1 MPSASPLLTRR
12 MNIVFWSVAALDAL
26 LFLVML
32 VKTLQSS
39 SGSNDGGKEM
49 ALFFFIMLPS
59 AVLLLAVLLYA
70 FTAGIVWRSLA
81 LLVVAGPGLF
91 IGWGQARNVYIDHRI
106 AQHASGAGYFSG
118 REMKAMGAAVVK
130 RDVQTLREL
139 GPSVHVN
146 IEGEG
151 GMTLLALAAQQADA
165 DDPGAASVLPVVEV
179 LLSLGAKPAQA
190 METATKLKDL
200 ALLRLLLDA
209 GGDPNMKARDG
220 QPLVFSWL
228 AVMPLP
234 TLRLLAERGLDL
246 NATSYQDP
254 LAVVLAIKQRR
265 DLLAFLIEQGADM
278 ARPRPDGRN
287 APGEV
292 DAQIDEALKA
302 GQPVPPELLQIK
314 AMMDARKEPR
324 HDHRA

>member
-1 MPSASPLLTRR
+1 
-12 MNIVFWSVAALDAL
+12 
-26 LFLVML
+26 
-32 VKTLQSS
+32 
-39 SGSNDGGKEM
+39 
-49 ALFFFIMLPS
+49 
-59 AVLLLAVLLYA
+59 
-70 FTAGIVWRSLA
+70 
-81 LLVVAGPGLF
+81 VAGPGLF
-91 IGWGQARNVYIDHRI
+91 IGWGQARNIYIDHRV
-106 AQHASGAGYFSG
+106 AQDATGSGYFSG
-118 REMKAMGAAVVK
+118 RAMKAMGAAVVK

-151 GMTLLALAAQQADA
+151 GMTLLALAAAQANA
-165 DDPGAASVLPVVEV
+165 SAPGAASVLLVVEV

-190 METATKLKDL
+190 METATKLKDP

-246 NATSYQDP
+246 NATFYRDP
-254 LAVVLAIKQRR
+254 LAVVLAITQRC
-265 DLLAFLIEQGADM
+265 DLLAFLIEQGADV

-302 GQPVPPELLQIK
+302 GQPVAPELLQLK
-314 AMMDARKEPR
+314 VMLDARKLDVLKR
-324 HDHRA
+324 RG

>member
-1 MPSASPLLTRR
+1 
-12 MNIVFWSVAALDAL
+12 MNIVFWSVAALDEL
-26 LFLVML
+26 LFLAML
-32 VKTLQSS
+32 VKTLQST
-39 SGSNDGGKEM
+39 SGHNDGGKEM

-59 AVLLLAVLLYA
+59 AALVLAVLLYV
-70 FTAGIVWRSLA
+70 FTDGMVWRSLA

-91 IGWGQARNVYIDHRI
+91 IGWGQIRNVYIDHRV
-106 AQHASGAGYFSG
+106 AQDAAGSGYFSG
-118 REMKAMGAAVVK
+118 RAMKAMGAAVVK

-139 GPSVHVN
+139 GPAVQVN

-151 GMTLLALAAQQADA
+151 GMTLLALAAGLADA
-165 DDPGAASVLPVVEV
+165 DAPGAASVLPVVEV

-190 METATKLKDL
+190 METATKLTDP

-220 QPLVFSWL
+220 QPLVFRWL

-234 TLRLLAERGLDL
+234 TMRLLAERGLDL
-246 NATSYQDP
+246 NATFHGDP

-265 DLLAFLIEQGADM
+265 DLLAFLIEQGADV

-292 DAQIDEALKA
+292 DAQIDEAVKA
-302 GQPVPPELLQIK
+302 GQTVAPELLQLK
-314 AMMDARKEPR
+314 AMIEARKLGMGR
-324 HDHRA
+324 DHRA